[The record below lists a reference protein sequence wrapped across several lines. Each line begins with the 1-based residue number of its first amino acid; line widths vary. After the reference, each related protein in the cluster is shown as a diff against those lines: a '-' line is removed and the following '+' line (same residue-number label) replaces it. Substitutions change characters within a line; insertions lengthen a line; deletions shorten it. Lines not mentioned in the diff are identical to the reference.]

1 MLAHLKILTIYV
13 AVLVRDLSYRKEV
26 MKLLCHWQALLVQ
39 LALFLS
45 RAEIIATALA
55 ISQKRLP
62 IHLLPFFLKY
72 DILFGDLGFSFR

>member
-1 MLAHLKILTIYV
+1 
-13 AVLVRDLSYRKEV
+13 

-62 IHLLPFFLKY
+62 IHLLPFFLEY